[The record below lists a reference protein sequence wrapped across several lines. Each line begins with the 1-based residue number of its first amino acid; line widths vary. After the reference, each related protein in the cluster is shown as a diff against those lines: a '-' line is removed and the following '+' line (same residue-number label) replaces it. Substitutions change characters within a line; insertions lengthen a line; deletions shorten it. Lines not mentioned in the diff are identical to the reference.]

1 MKTPF
6 RAPLWV
12 VLFVL
17 PLLAGMGSIFGEEPA
32 DKIPAPERKFEAVF
46 LDQTDVATACT
57 SVSIQ
62 GNTFIEGKRGEGTYT
77 VPFDKVREI
86 EFLMKGSEL
95 RGIVR
100 LKNGDPVELV
110 LNGDHRAYGK
120 TAYGTFQ
127 IRLGDLKRMSFPGG
141 ETAG

>member
-17 PLLAGMGSIFGEEPA
+17 PLLTGMGSIFGEEPA
-32 DKIPAPERKFEAVF
+32 DRIPAPERKFEAVF

-62 GNTFIEGKRGEGTYT
+62 GNTFVEGKRGEGTYT

-100 LKNGDPVELV
+100 LRNGDPVELV